1 MLVFLN
7 TGEMPIH
14 LSRDQRVRLAIR
26 SRSFE
31 VCLGELY
38 YRNAADV
45 LLRCVLPNDQ
55 MAVIQEAHSGVV
67 GGHFAGP
74 LTAKKIIQSGLWWP
88 TLHADVHKFVRNYD
102 AC

>member
-1 MLVFLN
+1 MGEEESGIEEPVADSLGQNMWTWYEEMLVFLN
-7 TGEMPIH
+7 TGEMPTH

-55 MAVIQEAHSGVV
+55 RAVI
-67 GGHFAGP
+67 
-74 LTAKKIIQSGLWWP
+74 
-88 TLHADVHKFVRNYD
+88 
-102 AC
+102 